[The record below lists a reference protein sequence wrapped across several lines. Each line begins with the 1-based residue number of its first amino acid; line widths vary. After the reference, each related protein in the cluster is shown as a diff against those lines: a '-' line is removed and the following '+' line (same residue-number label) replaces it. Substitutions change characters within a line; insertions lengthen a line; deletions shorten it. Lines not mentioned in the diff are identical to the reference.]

1 MSELKKN
8 NFRPK
13 LPPWIRVR
21 VSCGPEK
28 EQVSTILKGLKL
40 NTVCEGA
47 ECPNMNECWH
57 RKTATFMILGASCTR
72 NCKFCAVSHD
82 PNPLPPEPDEPQ
94 RVAEAAAKLSLKYIV
109 VTSVTRDDLPD
120 GGAAHFAAVIREL
133 KKAVPGAD
141 VEVLTPD
148 FNADENAIRTVLDAA
163 PAVFNHNVETVERL
177 SKKIRSKADFR
188 RSLKVL
194 SAAVRLSSIPVKSGF
209 MVGMGE
215 TDEEVIETIDALF
228 DAGVSILTVGQYL
241 PPSARHW
248 KLERYVEPE
257 KFKEWENYA
266 LKKGF
271 SFVACSPLVRSS
283 YNAAELVDKKKFL

>member
-1 MSELKKN
+1 M
-8 NFRPK
+8 
-13 LPPWIRVR
+13 R

-28 EQVSTILKGLKL
+28 DQVSTILKGLKL

-47 ECPNMNECWH
+47 ACPNMNECWH
-57 RKTATFMILGASCTR
+57 RKTATFMILGDSCTR
-72 NCKFCAVSHD
+72 NCKFCAVNH
-82 PNPLPPEPDEPQ
+82 NPEPLLPEQDEPQ
-94 RVAEAAAKLSLKYIV
+94 RVAEAALKLGLKYIV

-120 GGAAHFAAVIREL
+120 GGASHFAAVIREL
-133 KKAVPGAD
+133 KKTVPGAE

-148 FNADENAIRTVLDAA
+148 FNADENAIKTVLDAG

-188 RSLKVL
+188 RSLNVL
-194 SAAVRLSSIPVKSGF
+194 STAARISSIPVKSGF

-215 TDEEVIETIDALF
+215 TDEEALQTIDALF
-228 DAGVSILTVGQYL
+228 EAGVSILTVGQYL
-241 PPSARHW
+241 PPSAKHW

-257 KFKEWENYA
+257 KFKEWELYA

-283 YNAAELVDKKKFL
+283 YNAAELVDKKKLL